1 MDLKELKSLSIP
13 ELKEVQAHIVELL
26 KSKALAEIDEVQ
38 ARLNDLREMAGLRKA
53 IVRKAR
59 EETSPV
65 SRRGNSKSTA
75 AATA

>member
-1 MDLKELKSLSIP
+1 MDLKDLKPLSIP
-13 ELKEVQAHIVELL
+13 ELKEVQAHVAELL

-59 EETSPV
+59 EEASPV
-65 SRRGNSKSTA
+65 SQRGKRSTTPA
-75 AATA
+75 N

>member
-13 ELKEVQAHIVELL
+13 ELKEVQSHVATLL
-26 KSKALAEIDEVQ
+26 KDKALAEIEEVQ

-59 EETSPV
+59 EEASPV
-65 SRRGNSKSTA
+65 SRRGKRKGTEPANS
-75 AATA
+75 